1 MKLFVDVSIYCGD
14 QGGHHATMRKE
25 FDIDAVPVAGM
36 YLEDPTWKEEK
47 EIGCVIFNPEE
58 GYYCMVL
65 KEENDQLVRRPDR
78 AGCEE
83 LEKAYRFHGWK
94 SASEC

>member
-14 QGGHHATMRKE
+14 QGGVHAIMRKE
-25 FDIDAVPVAGM
+25 FDIDAVPVPGM
-36 YLEDPTWKEEK
+36 YLEDPMWKEEK
-47 EIGCVIFNPEE
+47 EIGRIIFNPGE

-65 KEENDQLVRRPDR
+65 KEENDQLVRCEDR
-78 AGCEE
+78 AACEK
-83 LEKAYRFHGWK
+83 LEKGYRFHEWK